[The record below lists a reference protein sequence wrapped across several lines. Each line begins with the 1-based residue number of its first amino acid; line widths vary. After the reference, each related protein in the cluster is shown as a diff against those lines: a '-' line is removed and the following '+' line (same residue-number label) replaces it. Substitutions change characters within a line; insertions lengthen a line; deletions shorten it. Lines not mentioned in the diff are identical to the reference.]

1 VKCAISGAKVLSKP
15 AGISELNTFSSGV
28 ELTSMKLVMFLAE
41 ELIRTSGKHG
51 QTPLDHD
58 GMIDKRHFNCAV
70 LRSQF
75 YLRHFLILLF
85 LGIVISFLGFWQQLS
100 VTSDAVLRCRVY

>member
-1 VKCAISGAKVLSKP
+1 MKCAISGAKVLSKP
-15 AGISELNTFSSGV
+15 ARISELNAFSLAV
-28 ELTSMKLVMFLAE
+28 ELTSVELIIFLAE

-58 GMIDKRHFNCAV
+58 SMINKRHFNCAV

-75 YLRHFLILLF
+75 YLGHFMTLLF
-85 LGIVISFLGFWQQLS
+85 LGILISLLGLRQQLS